1 MLHCAK
7 LQHKMALLCISALKC
22 RLSYHFS
29 KKKRGKKFKW
39 FNVLCNAFCN
49 IWQIYSTH
57 TQFRHVHI
65 WKFIENHAMEWDS
78 RIQWRFF
85 VAYNLYG
92 ITLLYIAP
100 MSLSTGVFLD
110 VIPIVNFNQFFFF
123 WWTPHFF
130 NQCDYTFSDWTT
142 IASVC
147 DVQTCS
153 RKGNKI
159 YSKIV
164 CIRNIDSIK
173 TTQSAYWVEM

>member
-7 LQHKMALLCISALKC
+7 LQHKMALLCISALKW

-110 VIPIVNFNQFFFF
+110 VIPIVNFNQFFFLMNASF
-123 WWTPHFF
+123 LQSVWLHIFRL
-130 NQCDYTFSDWTT
+130 DYN
-142 IASVC
+142 SVC
-147 DVQTCS
+147 VRCS
-153 RKGNKI
+153 NMFAKRKQNLLKN
-159 YSKIV
+159 S
-164 CIRNIDSIK
+164 
-173 TTQSAYWVEM
+173 MH